1 MEEPENSTDDFINEW
16 DGLNLDDDDDAP
28 QDESRSIMPL
38 ESQDND
44 DFATSNTAAP
54 NSVIIVTNLIQ
65 DAFTPSDAKT
75 EFERLF
81 LKYDKAV
88 QFQYLKSFRRV
99 RVMFSSIENAKRAHP
114 KVNNSEILG
123 QPIRCYFAQ
132 PISLTSEVVGN
143 RQRLEPP
150 PPDKQYL
157 LSPPASPPPGWEV
170 INERKPAINYD
181 LIAAMAAMGPSN
193 SYELH
198 SGRGNQPSIVV
209 HICEDPEGYAERPS
223 KIPQTR
229 RPDRKP

>member
-1 MEEPENSTDDFINEW
+1 MEEPDDNVVNDWDDQNVDDNPQHASVALSGEIQDGTD
-16 DGLNLDDDDDAP
+16 
-28 QDESRSIMPL
+28 
-38 ESQDND
+38 D
-44 DFATSNTAAP
+44 DFATSNTAPP
-54 NSVIIVTNLIQ
+54 NSVIIVTNLID
-65 DAFTPSDAKT
+65 DAFNESNAKT
-75 EFERLF
+75 KFEDLF
-81 LKYDKAV
+81 LKYDKEV

-99 RVMFSSIENAKRAHP
+99 RVIFSSIENAKRAHA

-132 PISLTSEVVGN
+132 PIALSSETVGT
-143 RQRLEPP
+143 RRRLEPP
-150 PPDKQYL
+150 PRGKQFL
-157 LSPPASPPPGWEV
+157 LSPPASPPPEWEM

-181 LIAAMAAMGPSN
+181 LIAAMASMGPGE